1 MSNKLELNTRNKIK
15 KKSNKLGLQGISYIW
30 YFKLSIIIIGLI
42 IFVIFFQKDVPY
54 KPALITGH
62 ITLFVLFFK
71 VELDNYTEKT
81 KQKSLNRRLILAH
94 LIDLYSVYHVYKKNR
109 FAKGSNATLSYIA
122 EQVSENPKNVFK
134 FRGDMIIEFKKAV
147 SDLKAIRNR
156 QDANDK
162 VMELAKSILTESDIT
177 LSGETYTSLAD
188 IEVYFSWSYLF
199 NIKDEETK
207 LSPIIE
213 SIQNKSINKWDNE
226 TLYDNWQ
233 LYYEY
238 LNNIANHIIYENA
251 VEESI
256 NEIIKQFEIE
266 QSNALKKIDNKTS
279 L

>member
-15 KKSNKLGLQGISYIW
+15 KKSNQLGLQGISYIW